1 MKSLSLLVVLF
12 AALSSSAFAFY
23 SCDKLNE
30 MNYRAEVAMDN
41 LELFEDEVRLTF
53 MRANDTLIEVGHL
66 TQSLDRFIDATDD
79 MSSRTCAQMRQRFNM
94 VSNNYRQLKR
104 KFKLLREWRPRKAE
118 VVLPFWRT
126 FKQSYRELVDAVLS
140 ARDLNPPVIV
150 QPLPVPGRRWINPT
164 PRRDGRRVTGPRR
177 SRRIKRRVIRNNST
191 RFSHRVII
199 RNGKQ
204 SEGRRSRRSTSRR
217 TRRNRR

>member
-53 MRANDTLIEVGHL
+53 VRASDTLIEVGHL
-66 TQSLDRFIDATDD
+66 NQSLDRFIDATDD
-79 MSSRTCAQMRQRFNM
+79 MSSRTCAQMRQRFDM

-104 KFKLLREWRPRKAE
+104 KFRLLRKWRPRKAE

-126 FKQSYRELVDAVLS
+126 FKQSYRQLVDAVLS

-164 PRRDGRRVTGPRR
+164 PRRGGRR
-177 SRRIKRRVIRNNST
+177 
-191 RFSHRVII
+191 II
-199 RNGKQ
+199 RNR
-204 SEGRRSRRSTSRR
+204 SGRRIIRNRSGRVITRTITRGSRTRTDRSVRRSTSRR
-217 TRRNRR
+217 VRRNRR